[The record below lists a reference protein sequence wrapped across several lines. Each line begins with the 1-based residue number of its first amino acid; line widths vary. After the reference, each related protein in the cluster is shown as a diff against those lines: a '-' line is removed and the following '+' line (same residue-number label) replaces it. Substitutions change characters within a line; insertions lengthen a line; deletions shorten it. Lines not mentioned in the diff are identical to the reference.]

1 MEIITRPYRVNALA
15 SKNIPGKIFL
25 LPPPSLS
32 PSPFPR
38 GNAHGRLKEEL
49 EVTERSFH
57 ALFAAEKERERG
69 KRAVRVWIV
78 NESRGGDRN
87 PSKMGRKRRLE

>member
-25 LPPPSLS
+25 LPPPSLP

-57 ALFAAEKERERG
+57 ALFAAEKEKEKEERERFVFG
-69 KRAVRVWIV
+69 
-78 NESRGGDRN
+78 S
-87 PSKMGRKRRLE
+87 

>member
-25 LPPPSLS
+25 LPPPSLP

-49 EVTERSFH
+49 QVTERSFH
-57 ALFAAEKERERG
+57 ALFAAEREKEKEERERF
-69 KRAVRVWIV
+69 VF
-78 NESRGGDRN
+78 ES
-87 PSKMGRKRRLE
+87 